1 MKKIIEKRNYIILGI
16 IVVIIIL
23 LASGIFKTKE
33 YMKSF
38 EYFDEIITIK
48 LYSNKNMS
56 NVFEEIDKIYSKY
69 NEYYE
74 NDSNN
79 DDKELIEMLKYGKEW
94 YEKTDGL
101 IDITTDE
108 LITKVEDDED
118 FTFKST
124 MKSLDFNDKS
134 TLNNINID
142 TFIGSYA
149 TKEVINYLKNEEIDK
164 YLINED
170 GNIITGNHY
179 NDGKYKIS
187 INDSSGKVVEIVN
200 MNNLSMAVKGNTSAF
215 KSYMVNPLTSQK
227 NSENKLVAVISSDIN
242 EANMLA
248 NALYLMDIDKGKE
261 FINNYNAEALWE
273 IDGKIQMTDGF
284 KKYIN

>member
-1 MKKIIEKRNYIILGI
+1 
-16 IVVIIIL
+16 
-23 LASGIFKTKE
+23 
-33 YMKSF
+33 
-38 EYFDEIITIK
+38 
-48 LYSNKNMS
+48 
-56 NVFEEIDKIYSKY
+56 
-69 NEYYE
+69 
-74 NDSNN
+74 
-79 DDKELIEMLKYGKEW
+79 MLKYGKEW

-101 IDITTDE
+101 IDVTTDE

-149 TKEVINYLKNEEIDK
+149 TKEVINYLKSENIDK
-164 YLINED
+164 YLVNED

-248 NALYLMDIDKGKE
+248 NALYLMDVDKGE
-261 FINNYNAEALWE
+261 AFIKDYNAEALWE